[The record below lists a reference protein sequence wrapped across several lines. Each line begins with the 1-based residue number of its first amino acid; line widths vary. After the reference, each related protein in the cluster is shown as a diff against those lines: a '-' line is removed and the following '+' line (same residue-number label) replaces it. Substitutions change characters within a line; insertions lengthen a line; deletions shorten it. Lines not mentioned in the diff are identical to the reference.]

1 LTYVINNVGLKK
13 DTDRNTV
20 MSKLWLFRRK
30 RI

>member
-1 LTYVINNVGLKK
+1 VGLKK